1 MKHCVDIASLYGMIG
16 TKTFWSKVETYA
28 GRSSYDIAMI
38 LHNLEVQCCRSI
50 PCYREHTEF
59 WIWIELM
66 VHDDHILQMS
76 GVLLKS
82 YPPLSSDK
90 VMQKIP
96 QKFRKQEQE
105 NGQVKTFRSPK
116 LAKHIWETP
125 GKELPRESLVRR
137 IQESTC
143 RIVFHG

>member
-1 MKHCVDIASLYGMIG
+1 MRRLCEFVRDDRNQNFLL
-16 TKTFWSKVETYA
+16 ETYA

-38 LHNLEVQCCRSI
+38 LHNLEMQCCRSI
-50 PCYREHTEF
+50 PCYREHSKF

-66 VHDDHILQMS
+66 VHDDHLLQMS

-82 YPPLSSDK
+82 YPPPIIFGQSNAKNSPE
-90 VMQKIP
+90 IP
-96 QKFRKQEQE
+96 KTRTE

-116 LAKHIWETP
+116 LAKRIWETP
-125 GKELPRESLVRR
+125 GKEHPRESLVRR

-143 RIVFHG
+143 RIVFHK